1 MGYSAG
7 MRRFRITVQNRKEQT
22 TGKYGID
29 SKGIDG
35 VYTIDLWASVEW
47 QKGKSGMREGALDA
61 YAVILVRMNWSQQ
74 ISMRS
79 RIVWE
84 GQIYQIIPEM
94 FHPDKQANT
103 IQFHAQL
110 IVNDL

>member
-1 MGYSAG
+1 

-22 TGKYGID
+22 QGKYGID
-29 SKGIDG
+29 STGIEWENT
-35 VYTIDLWASVEW
+35 VCLWASVEW

-61 YAVILVRMNWSQQ
+61 YAVILVRMNWSPQ

-84 GQIYQIIPEM
+84 EQTYQIIPEM